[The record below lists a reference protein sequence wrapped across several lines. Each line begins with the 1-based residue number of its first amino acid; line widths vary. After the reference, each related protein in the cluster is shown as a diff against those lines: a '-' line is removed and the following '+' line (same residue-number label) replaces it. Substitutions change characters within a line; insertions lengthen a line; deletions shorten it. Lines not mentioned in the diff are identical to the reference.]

1 MERYKNIIDNINKSK
16 DVFKVVQDLSIDEL
30 EKILIYASDKY
41 YNDED
46 LSNIRLEGKIK
57 ALDFAG
63 IKI

>member
-1 MERYKNIIDNINKSK
+1 MKCNNLLKYIKYFE
-16 DVFKVVQDLSIDEL
+16 
-30 EKILIYASDKY
+30 DKY